1 MFQVL
6 YKVYSN
12 KKKKSPSSLER
23 KTGRCNNKGNSARY
37 ISLAYPVRI
46 KSARKFSGVSV
57 TIFTPA
63 CTT

>member
-6 YKVYSN
+6 YKVCSN
-12 KKKKSPSSLER
+12 KKEKPRLPLKG
-23 KTGRCNNKGNSARY
+23 KTGRCNNKGNSLLRY

-57 TIFTPA
+57 AIFTPA
-63 CTT
+63 

>member
-6 YKVYSN
+6 YKVCSN
-12 KKKKSPSSLER
+12 KKEKPRLPLKG
-23 KTGRCNNKGNSARY
+23 KTGRCNNKGNSLRY

-57 TIFTPA
+57 AIFTPA
-63 CTT
+63 